1 MGRLQATASVGDP
14 LKLSEINAQFDATGQ
29 SLRAFLRNGTY
40 VKSSD
45 INSGSVGATVPTTS
59 TLKMSDLLG
68 KSEVYI
74 TNHGVSISSGGLTVN
89 TATVS
94 VRLRSDGTFTWA
106 STTTGGDD
114 PTSNSGTYTGEWLPG
129 NKNSGDYSVQ
139 AIWTPDPANTGGTF
153 TGTTGSGV
161 WSVLSTFQEWS
172 LQTSSNGTNE
182 RVADGILSLSIRN
195 NSDSVI
201 LDTASITMH
210 AASIGT
216 A

>member
-14 LKLSEINAQFDATGQ
+14 FKLSEINAQFDATNQ
-29 SLRAFLRNGTY
+29 SLCTFLRNGTY

-45 INSGSVGATVPTTS
+45 INSGSVGATVPTTG

-74 TNHGVSISSGGLTVN
+74 NSHSLGASSSGATSN

-106 STTTGGDD
+106 STSTGVT

-129 NKNSGDYSVQ
+129 NKNPGDYSVQ
-139 AIWTPDPANTGGTF
+139 AVWTPDPANTGGSL
-153 TGTTGSGV
+153 TGTVGV
-161 WSVLSTFQEWS
+161 WSVLSTFREWS
-172 LQTSSNGTNE
+172 LQTSSNGTVDNE
-182 RVADGILSLSIRN
+182 ATGTLSLSIRN
-195 NSDSVI
+195 NSDGVI
-201 LDTASITMH
+201 LDTASITLS
-210 AASIGT
+210 AGSFGNA
-216 A
+216 